1 MYPQDFKSQYRFSK
15 LEDRVFVGMW
25 FGSAHRQRYDHI
37 IKPAVD
43 NMGSM
48 ELTAYRVDQP
58 TIGGSIPLDIQESIL
73 NSRLLIFE
81 ISFIPYGWLR
91 RRYRNANVMYELG
104 LAHAW
109 RLKEEIIVLRD
120 DGKNLPFDIEA
131 YRVHRY
137 NPRDVQNSIN
147 QISILLNSALR
158 EVNGR
163 KSQIAQRA
171 RESLD
176 AKSLDFINQ
185 NRGHYF
191 SETDVRGIEQR
202 ITIMRLLDLGLLWL
216 HSSNDGR
223 YAYHWTELGRDVII
237 SFGIAIED
245 ESLS

>member
-37 IKPAVD
+37 IKPAIE
-43 NMGSM
+43 NMTSRR
-48 ELTAYRVDQP
+48 LIPYRVDQP
-58 TIGGSIPLDIQESIL
+58 TVGGSIPLDIQEGIL
-73 NSRLLIFE
+73 NYRVLIFE
-81 ISFIPYGWLR
+81 ISFISSKWFR
-91 RRYRNANVMYELG
+91 QRYRNANVMYELG

-120 DGKNLPFDIEA
+120 DGENLPFDIES

-137 NPRDVQNSIN
+137 KPCEVQNSVT
-147 QISILLNSALR
+147 QITLLLYNTLR
-158 EVNGR
+158 EVDRR
-163 KSQIAQRA
+163 KSQTVQRA

-176 AKSLDFINQ
+176 AKSLDFITQ

-191 SETDVRGIEQR
+191 SEAAVRDIELR
-202 ITIMRLLDLGLLWL
+202 FTITRLLDLGLLWL

-237 SFGIAIED
+237 SFGIAAED
-245 ESLS
+245 ESQS

>member
-25 FGSAHRQRYDHI
+25 FGITHKQRYDHI
-37 IKPAVD
+37 IKPAIEK
-43 NMGSM
+43 MESR

-58 TIGGSIPLDIQESIL
+58 TIGGSIPLDIQEGIL
-73 NSRLLIFE
+73 NSRLLILE
-81 ISFIPYGWLR
+81 ISFISCNWFR
-91 RRYRNANVMYELG
+91 QRYRSVNVMYELG

-120 DGKNLPFDIEA
+120 DGENLPFDIEA

-137 NPRDVQNSIN
+137 NPRDARNSIN
-147 QISILLNSALR
+147 QISILLDSALR
-158 EVNGR
+158 EVDRR
-163 KSQIAQRA
+163 KSQIVQRA

-176 AKSLDFINQ
+176 AKSLDFINH

-191 SETDVRGIEQR
+191 SEADVRDLELR

-237 SFGIAIED
+237 SFGIAAED
-245 ESLS
+245 VSLS